1 MTKTISILSRNNAG
15 NAAIAGLS
23 DEASGVSDDR
33 GKSKN
38 DQPQFTNHQSH
49 IIPTHLKLGPILVFL
64 ITVFFATVLQAAP
77 LSQDEISD
85 LVKRL
90 ETVYQNR
97 TSLQANFREERH
109 MAILKDPVINQGKIW
124 FTPPDKI
131 RREITG
137 NSPSTTVIDGKKM
150 TIYYPNLKTAEQYDL
165 EKRPII
171 RQSLQALTAG
181 LNFQRVSDYYSIE
194 GTKEDKSYVITLTPK
209 TASIRRLVKSLTL
222 TMQTD
227 LTPEKVDFQSP
238 RGERVFI
245 SYSDVK
251 RDPVPESVYEFTPP
265 AGTNVTNPFG
275 S

>member
-1 MTKTISILSRNNAG
+1 MIKTIPILSRNNAG
-15 NAAIAGLS
+15 IAGLS
-23 DEASGVSDDR
+23 DVASGVSDDKA
-33 GKSKN
+33 KSEN
-38 DQPQFTNHQSH
+38 DQSPITNHQSRVV
-49 IIPTHLKLGPILVFL
+49 PAPLQLGPITVFL
-64 ITVFFATVLQAAP
+64 ITVFFATALQAAA

-90 ETVYQNR
+90 ETLYQNR

-109 MAILKDPVINQGKIW
+109 MAILKDPVVNQGKIW

-131 RREITG
+131 RREIAG

-165 EKRPII
+165 VKRPII
-171 RQSLQALTAG
+171 RQSLEALTAG
-181 LNFQRVSDYYSIE
+181 LNFQRVSDYYNIE
-194 GTKEDKSYVITLTPK
+194 GTKEDKAYVITLTPK

-227 LTPEKVDFQSP
+227 LTPEKVDFESP

-251 RDPVPESVYEFTPP
+251 RDPVPDSVYEFSPP

>member
-1 MTKTISILSRNNAG
+1 MNRIVVICLTAL
-15 NAAIAGLS
+15 
-23 DEASGVSDDR
+23 
-33 GKSKN
+33 
-38 DQPQFTNHQSH
+38 
-49 IIPTHLKLGPILVFL
+49 
-64 ITVFFATVLQAAP
+64 FATITQAAP
-77 LSQDEISD
+77 LTQDEIND
-85 LVKRL
+85 LVQRL

-97 TSLQANFREERH
+97 TSLQADFREERH
-109 MAILKDPVINQGKIW
+109 VAILKEPVINQGKIW

-165 EKRPII
+165 VKRPII
-171 RQSLQALTAG
+171 RQSLEALTAG
-181 LNFQRVSDYYSIE
+181 LNFQRVADYYNIE
-194 GTKEDKSYVITLTPK
+194 GTKEGNSYVVTLIPK
-209 TASIRRLVKSLTL
+209 TAAIRRLVKSLTL

-227 LTPEKVDFQSP
+227 LTPEKVDFESP

-245 SYSDVK
+245 NYSDVK
-251 RDPVPESVYEFTPP
+251 RDPVPDSEYDFTPP

>member
-1 MTKTISILSRNNAG
+1 MTKTIPILSRKNAKNAG
-15 NAAIAGLS
+15 IA
-23 DEASGVSDDR
+23 V
-33 GKSKN
+33 N
-38 DQPQFTNHQSH
+38 DQSQITNHQ
-49 IIPTHLKLGPILVFL
+49 PLVVPARLPLRSMAVLL
-64 ITVFFATVLQAAP
+64 ITMFFVTVLQAAP

-124 FTPPDKI
+124 FTPPDMI

-165 EKRPII
+165 VKRPII
-171 RQSLQALTAG
+171 RQSLEALTAG
-181 LNFQRVSDYYSIE
+181 LNFQRVADYYSIE
-194 GTKEDKSYVITLTPK
+194 GTKEGDTYVVTLTPK

-222 TMQTD
+222 TMKTD
-227 LTPEKVDFQSP
+227 LTPEKVDYQSP
-238 RGERVFI
+238 RGERVLI
-245 SYSDVK
+245 DYSDVK
-251 RDPVPESVYEFTPP
+251 RDPVPDSVYEFSPP

>member
-1 MTKTISILSRNNAG
+1 MTKIISI
-15 NAAIAGLS
+15 I
-23 DEASGVSDDR
+23 VS
-33 GKSKN
+33 
-38 DQPQFTNHQSH
+38 
-49 IIPTHLKLGPILVFL
+49 VC
-64 ITVFFATVLQAAP
+64 FATVLQAAP
-77 LSQDEISD
+77 LSQDEIND

-109 MAILKDPVINQGKIW
+109 MAILKDPVINEGKIW

-165 EKRPII
+165 VKRPII
-171 RQSLQALTAG
+171 RQSLEALTAG
-181 LNFQRVSDYYSIE
+181 LNFQRVADYYNIE
-194 GTKEDKSYVITLTPK
+194 GTKEDNSYVVTLSPK

-222 TMQTD
+222 TMKTD
-227 LTPEKVDFQSP
+227 LTPEKVDYQSP
-238 RGERVFI
+238 RGERVLI
-245 SYSDVK
+245 DYSDVK
-251 RDPVPESVYEFTPP
+251 RDPIPDSVYEFSPP
-265 AGTNVTNPFG
+265 SGTNVTNPFG